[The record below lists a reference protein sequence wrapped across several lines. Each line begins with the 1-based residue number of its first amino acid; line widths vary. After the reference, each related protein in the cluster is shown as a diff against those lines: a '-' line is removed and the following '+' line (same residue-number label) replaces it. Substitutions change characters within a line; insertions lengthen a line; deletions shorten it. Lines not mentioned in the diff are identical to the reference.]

1 MVSNQTCDALLDALR
16 DTLRELTGSY
26 GRNTTE
32 QRRLRICERAQAV
45 IVAAE
50 KMSAAE
56 DEGDYRAARGV
67 SPVLPDAE
75 SPEARIRR
83 GRGG

>member
-1 MVSNQTCDALLDALR
+1 MTPNDALLDALR

-32 QRRLRICERAQAV
+32 QRRSRITARAQAA

-56 DEGDYRAARGV
+56 DGGDYRDARGV
-67 SPVLPDAE
+67 APVSPYAE
-75 SPEARIRR
+75 SPEARIRH

>member
-1 MVSNQTCDALLDALR
+1 MVSRQTCDALLDALR

-32 QRRLRICERAQAV
+32 QHRLRICERAQAA

-56 DEGDYRAARGV
+56 DEGDYRDARGV
-67 SPVLPDAE
+67 SPISSYAE
-75 SPEARIRR
+75 SPEARIRH